1 MANIHSYSR
10 PITSKFSNLPE
21 NETQNIYK
29 NGRKERAM
37 TAGVIGR
44 RYNNNQEIP

>member
-1 MANIHSYSR
+1 MANMHTYSR

-21 NETQNIYK
+21 NETTNILK

-44 RYNNNQEIP
+44 RYNNN